1 MQSQNPISQHTGDA
15 PPPRNYSTA
24 EAAEVLKVKPQTLR
38 IALCRK
44 GHYAGVK
51 PHKLPSRFLA
61 WSADEIDAI
70 ARGEVAA

>member
-1 MQSQNPISQHTGDA
+1 MQSQSPISQRTGYA
-15 PPPRNYSTA
+15 SILRNYSTA
-24 EAAEVLKVKPQTLR
+24 EAAEILKVKPQTLR
-38 IALCRK
+38 AALCRD

-70 ARGEVAA
+70 VLGEVA

>member
-1 MQSQNPISQHTGDA
+1 MQSQSPISQRTDYA
-15 PPPRNYSTA
+15 SILRNYSTA
-24 EAAEVLKVKPQTLR
+24 EAAEILKVKPQTLR
-38 IALCRK
+38 AALCRD

-70 ARGEVAA
+70 VRGEVA